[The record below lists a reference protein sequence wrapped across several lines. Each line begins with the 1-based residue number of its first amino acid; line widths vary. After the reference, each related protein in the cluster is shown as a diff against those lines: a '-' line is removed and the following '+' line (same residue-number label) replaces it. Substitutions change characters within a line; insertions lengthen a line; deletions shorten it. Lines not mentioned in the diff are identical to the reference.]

1 MRKWMTGAAALATVF
16 VFLNVTACGAGDS
29 KADFDRSTIQVQKDG
44 KVRATEVDVLDKS
57 VYSFEELKEMAQE
70 TVDDY
75 NSKGNGKVT
84 LESVEL
90 LDEETDTVRMVLD
103 YESTADYVSFN
114 TPVSNSA
121 VLFFGTVSNAMA
133 AGYSMVD
140 MWEAEPSKT
149 DPELVSRKE
158 IEAMGDK
165 RILITSEKGQVCVPD
180 KIAYIGDNAA
190 LTVEENQKQATLVDS
205 ASGLFYL
212 LLK

>member
-1 MRKWMTGAAALATVF
+1 MKKWMTGAAALATVF
-16 VFLNVTACGAGDS
+16 VFLNATACGAGDS
-29 KADFDRSTIQVQKDG
+29 EADFDRSTIQVQKDG

-121 VLFFGTVSNAMA
+121 VLFFGTVSDAMA